1 MSSWKQKLVS
11 LGRKSALAI
20 PLGLAAY
27 AMTRVSP
34 LSFIVLV
41 GVAGV
46 MSHRELRGLVRRHGA
61 HPLIR
66 REQLFVSAGLLTAIV
81 ARFINLPLTLAIG
94 LSAFANDIAASVGGM
109 TIGKKYTWKGLSQ
122 HSPNKSWE
130 GAATGFVVGTTT
142 FCLLMG
148 GVNWRTL
155 VTGALASVAGI
166 RGDLQESQMKRA
178 LDIKDVGTGL
188 GAHGGWTDRID
199 NVVRAYLVGGPVYW
213 LLGVIA

>member
-1 MSSWKQKLVS
+1 MSSSKQKLVS
-11 LGRKSALAI
+11 FGKKAAVAI

-27 AMTRVSP
+27 VMTWVSQ
-34 LSFIVLV
+34 LSFIALV
-41 GVAGV
+41 GIAGV
-46 MSHRELRGLVRRHGA
+46 MSQRELRGLVRRHGT

-66 REQLFVSAGLLTAIV
+66 REQLFVSTGLLTAIV
-81 ARFINLPLTLAIG
+81 TRFINLPLTVAIG

-109 TIGKKYTWKGLSQ
+109 FFGKKFMRKGLSP
-122 HSPNKSWE
+122 HSRNKSWE
-130 GAATGFVVGTTT
+130 GAAVGFVVGTTT